1 MFKILIF
8 TNLKALSKYEG
19 MSLKSAKAGLPPAVE
34 ANAASEAPT
43 KVVKMDSEVLN
54 VSTMISKANFFHRI
68 SRDLETL
75 YSMHDR
81 FNSMFFN
88 PETLEGHE
96 IKAVFLSLED
106 ASERYVTQDKTFK
119 VTNPETILKIR
130 ALVSLE
136 LANKITELENRVL
149 TFTI

>member
-81 FNSMFFN
+81 FNFMSFQCFRI
-88 PETLEGHE
+88 EKHRIKSVVHRIEG
-96 IKAVFLSLED
+96 F
-106 ASERYVTQDKTFK
+106 
-119 VTNPETILKIR
+119 
-130 ALVSLE
+130 
-136 LANKITELENRVL
+136 
-149 TFTI
+149 